1 MVKFTTG
8 SNAFVDFDGLDISV
22 LLDGDITSHSSTKLV
37 LDLGFNDIVTFFGTS
52 FHYDKDG
59 DPDGGTITGIT
70 ETDTGQTLY
79 EITGMNTP
87 VAQFVDWVVRNASDE
102 ALRGILSGNDDLT
115 GGPAGDGLFG
125 YAGHDNIAGGNGSDT
140 LRGGSG
146 NDHIYGQSA
155 NGGADGGDQLY
166 GDEGSDYI
174 QGNAGNDS
182 LDGGDGSDRIQ
193 GGKDDDSI
201 RGGNDNDTVNGNLG
215 NDSIDGQQ
223 GNDSLRGGQGND
235 SINGGI
241 GNDVLSGDLGTDT
254 LTGGADADIFSFLGQ
269 GSTIAGGPDRIT
281 DFADGT
287 DHISVG
293 YSPAAV
299 LEGASQA
306 SLSAA
311 STAAQQL
318 FDGHAGNGEI
328 AVLAVGSDAYV
339 FYSSDGGAVVDSA
352 VLISGVTPSAF
363 TVQDFV

>member
-1 MVKFTTG
+1 MVNFVTG
-8 SNAFVDFDGLDISV
+8 PNAVVDFTQLDLTT
-22 LLDGDITSHSSTKLV
+22 LLDGDITSRSSTRLV
-37 LDLGFNDIVTFFGTS
+37 LDLGGGELETFTGLGFTYDS
-52 FHYDKDG
+52 FG
-59 DPDGGTITGIT
+59 DPAGGTITGIKET
-70 ETDTGQTLY
+70 EGGQTVV
-79 EITGMNTP
+79 EITGMSTP
-87 VAQFVDWVVRNASDE
+87 VAQFVDWVLRGANYE
-102 ALRGILSGNDDLT
+102 ALDTILAGNDNISGASFDDYLL
-115 GGPAGDGLFG
+115 GFD
-125 YAGHDNIAGGNGSDT
+125 GHDNLFGGGGSDT
-140 LRGGSG
+140 LEGGGG
-146 NDHIYGQSA
+146 NDHLFGQSA
-155 NGGADGGDQLY
+155 SGGADGADEIY
-166 GDEGSDYI
+166 GGGGSDYI

-182 LDGGDGSDRIQ
+182 LDGGGGSDRIQ

-235 SINGGI
+235 SINGGV

-318 FDGHAGNGEI
+318 FDGHAGTAEV
-328 AVLAVGSDAYV
+328 AVVQVGSDTYL
-339 FYSSDGGAVVDSA
+339 FYSSNGGATADSA
-352 VLISGVTPSAF
+352 VQILNISSSAF
-363 TVQDFV
+363 TAQDYI